1 MKVSTENAL
10 KIMDQMHTAKTLE
23 EGFKDVAEDVLSY
36 DWTKVGVVKGKEAL
50 LEEIIRPSDQA
61 FRNEH
66 FAFNHIVVSE
76 ETGIVTVDA
85 VFSADF
91 LGDYKGI
98 PAHGKRVSWRMRDMH
113 LIENNIITCM
123 WFASDTLEMLQSM
136 EALDFKFP

>member
-1 MKVSTENAL
+1 MKITTDNAL
-10 KIMDQMHTAKTLE
+10 TIIDQMHTAKTLE
-23 EGFKDVAEDVLSY
+23 EGFKDVAEDVVCY

-50 LEEIIRPSDQA
+50 LEEIIRPSDRA

-66 FAFNHIVVSE
+66 FAFNYVVVSE
-76 ETGIVTVDA
+76 ETGMVTVDA

-113 LIENNIITCM
+113 LIENNMITCM
-123 WFASDTLEMLQSM
+123 WFASDTLEMLQSL
-136 EALDFKFP
+136 EAVDFTLP